1 MFTEATL
8 RRELKLLQEQ
18 SREAMTEP
26 DRSRADWLYGAIVA
40 LSWAIDDPEN
50 QTMKPSKAF
59 TPALV

>member
-1 MFTEATL
+1 MFTEETL

-18 SREAMTEP
+18 SREAMREQNYE
-26 DRSRADWLYGAIVA
+26 RADWLYGAIVA
-40 LSWAIDDPEN
+40 LSWAINDPEN